1 MGGLKKRDCCL
12 NCTDRAVCHE
22 MCVRYMGIAAAE
34 IEAQRRANVGH
45 RVMVEKLR
53 QELQK
58 SDEKYKEIRRRTL
71 WEIQKLLEKEEGE

>member
-1 MGGLKKRDCCL
+1 MQNIETETRRVLM
-12 NCTDRAVCHE
+12 E
-22 MCVRYMGIAAAE
+22 EGIAGCGQRLVAACSGGRDS
-34 IEAQRRANVGH
+34 ICLLHVL
-45 RVMVEKLR
+45 EKLR